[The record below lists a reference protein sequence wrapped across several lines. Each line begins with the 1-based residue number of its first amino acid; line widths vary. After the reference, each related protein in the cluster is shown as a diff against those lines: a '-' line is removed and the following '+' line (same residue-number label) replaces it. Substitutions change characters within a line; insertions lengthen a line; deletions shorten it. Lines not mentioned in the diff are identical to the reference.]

1 MVVDDLPPA
10 LRPVI
15 QQIDTWFRAH
25 RLAMLFEARVGG
37 GKLLVC
43 SMDLQSDLPQRPV
56 ARQMRESL
64 FQYLDSPAFDPQ
76 VEVSPD
82 AIRALLR
89 PDADPQEPSR

>member
-1 MVVDDLPPA
+1 
-10 LRPVI
+10 
-15 QQIDTWFRAH
+15 
-25 RLAMLFEARVGG
+25 
-37 GKLLVC
+37 
-43 SMDLQSDLPQRPV
+43 MDLQSDLPQRPV